1 MKWSRWEMFSLVL
14 NAEHKI
20 NYEWEKLVSGKPSNL
35 KSFKSSKNFNFI
47 LIFLCLTLVFLGKLD
62 LVAIRNI
69 KAFLSDFLAPATFAL
84 NKPVNEIA
92 GVFEDVKSAG
102 SLREENIRL
111 KSEVRKLKVINSKL
125 SSQELELLE
134 LRQLLKVLPEEKN
147 KIITGRAITA
157 PGGVFANTVL
167 INAGENYGI
176 KVGQPAISSLGLVG
190 YVVNVGL
197 KTSRILLLIDINSMI
212 PAYLTNS
219 NWPAVVQGQSG
230 KLLKLKFLSSKAEP
244 VDGEVVQTSGHGG
257 RLPSGINVGKIVK
270 SFSGKFYV
278 KPVVDFQRLTFIS
291 VITNKP
297 SGSFSLENFEG
308 FAPLQKPK
316 PSINL
321 KGLNLSGKRIIEG
334 TGNW

>member
-1 MKWSRWEMFSLVL
+1 M
-14 NAEHKI
+14 
-20 NYEWEKLVSGKPSNL
+20 VSVKPSNL

-111 KSEVRKLKVINSKL
+111 KSEVRKLKVINSKS

-257 RLPSGINVGKIVK
+257 RLPSGINIGKIVK

-297 SGSFSLENFEG
+297 SGSFSPENFEG

-334 TGNW
+334 TGN

>member
-1 MKWSRWEMFSLVL
+1 M
-14 NAEHKI
+14 
-20 NYEWEKLVSGKPSNL
+20 VSGKPSNL

-47 LIFLCLTLVFLGKLD
+47 LILLCLILVFLGKFD

-69 KAFLSDFLAPATFAL
+69 KAFVSDFLAPVTFAL
-84 NKPVNEIA
+84 NKPVKEIA

-111 KSEVRKLKVINSKL
+111 KGEVRKLKVINSKA

-134 LRQLLKVLPEEKN
+134 LRQLLKVLPEKKN

-167 INAGENYGI
+167 INAGKDYGI

-190 YVVNVGL
+190 YVVNVSL

-212 PAYLTNS
+212 PVYLTNS

-230 KLLKLKFLSSKAEP
+230 KLLKIRFLSSKALP
-244 VDGEVVQTSGHGG
+244 IDGEVVQTSGHGG
-257 RLPSGINVGKIVK
+257 RLPPGINVGKIVK

-278 KPVVDFQRLTFIS
+278 KPSIDFHRLTYIS
-291 VITNKP
+291 IILIKP
-297 SGSFSLENFEG
+297 FNLFFQKILMVLHHCKSLNH
-308 FAPLQKPK
+308 L
-316 PSINL
+316 SI
-321 KGLNLSGKRIIEG
+321 
-334 TGNW
+334 